1 MKKINKVKVCI
12 VKSKYNEEIT
22 NSVLLSAKIELKKRG
37 IIKSDQIIVPGSFEI
52 PVAISRSIKKYDGFI
67 AIGCILKGETNN
79 FDLIS
84 NSIMNAIMKLSID
97 HKKPIGN
104 AIITAFNY
112 NQAEERAEKKGQE
125 AANAVADII
134 MRPYGWN

>member
-1 MKKINKVKVCI
+1 MKKTNKVKICI
-12 VKSKYNEEIT
+12 VKSRYNDKIT
-22 NSVLLSAKIELKKRG
+22 NSVLLSARVELEKKGINKIEE
-37 IIKSDQIIVPGSFEI
+37 ITVPGSFEI
-52 PVAISRSIKKYDGFI
+52 PVSISRVIKKYDGFI

-84 NSIMNAIMKLSID
+84 NSITNAIMMLSVD

-134 MRPYGWN
+134 MRPYG

>member
-1 MKKINKVKVCI
+1 MKKTNKVKICI
-12 VKSKYNEEIT
+12 VKSRYNDKITNSALLSARVELEKKGINKIEEIT
-22 NSVLLSAKIELKKRG
+22 
-37 IIKSDQIIVPGSFEI
+37 VPGSFEI
-52 PVAISRSIKKYDGFI
+52 PVSISRVIKKYDGFI

-84 NSIMNAIMKLSID
+84 NSITNAIMMLSVD

-134 MRPYGWN
+134 MRPYG